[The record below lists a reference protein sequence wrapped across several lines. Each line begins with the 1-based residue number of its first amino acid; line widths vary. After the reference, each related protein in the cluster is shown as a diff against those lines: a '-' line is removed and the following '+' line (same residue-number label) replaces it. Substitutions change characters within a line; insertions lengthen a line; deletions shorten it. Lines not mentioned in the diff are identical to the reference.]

1 MRSKPTYQM
10 DESWRVFDPNP
21 TQPTFTL
28 PPGAVDAHCHVFG
41 PGDRFPYAEQRKY
54 TPCDAPKE
62 KLQELREFLGFERNV
77 IVQASC
83 HGTDNA
89 ALVDALEQSEGRA
102 RGVAFVASDISDT
115 ELDELHAAGVRGVR
129 FNFVKRLVDSSPRES
144 LLDIADRIQRLGWH
158 IVIYFE
164 AQDLADLYEFFAA
177 LPTTVV
183 VDHIGRPD
191 VTRSAD
197 GEEFDLFV
205 RLMQENDNIWCKVTC
220 PDRLS
225 QSGPPGYEDVIP
237 FAKRIVETFPD
248 RVLWGTDWPHPNL
261 KSHMPDDGHLVDF
274 IPKIATTSEL
284 QAKLLV
290 NNPLRLYWPEES
302 GTTATESEGQK

>member
-1 MRSKPTYQM
+1 MEWSSCLSGFGQSAGRKREIDLRSKRTYQM
-10 DESWRVFDPNP
+10 DEGWRVFDPNP

-83 HGTDNA
+83 HGTGNA

-164 AQDLADLYEFFAA
+164 AQDLSDLYEFFAG
-177 LPTTVV
+177 LPTTGV
-183 VDHIGRPD
+183 VDHIGLPD
-191 VTRSAD
+191 VTGCGAGWGWCAVSRRSR
-197 GEEFDLFV
+197 GGV
-205 RLMQENDNIWCKVTC
+205 
-220 PDRLS
+220 
-225 QSGPPGYEDVIP
+225 SGSSARGAPGPV
-237 FAKRIVETFPD
+237 ARG
-248 RVLWGTDWPHPNL
+248 R
-261 KSHMPDDGHLVDF
+261 
-274 IPKIATTSEL
+274 
-284 QAKLLV
+284 
-290 NNPLRLYWPEES
+290 
-302 GTTATESEGQK
+302 